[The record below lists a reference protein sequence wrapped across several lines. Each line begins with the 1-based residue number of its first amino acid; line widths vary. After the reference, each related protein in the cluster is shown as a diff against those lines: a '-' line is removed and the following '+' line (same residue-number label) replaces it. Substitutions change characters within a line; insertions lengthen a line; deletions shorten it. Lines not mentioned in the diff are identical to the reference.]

1 MTANVAPNTPSVEN
15 DINGLKEKVEEMSLE
30 LRYVVTLLQSSQ
42 GAFSTKNELFDL
54 LRDETREKALTR
66 LDAGMAKRCDMR
78 KECREKF
85 AGFLDDNLELLDRPK
100 VSEEELRSR
109 TEVLDSLKEKSVPG
123 RCDGC
128 FNEVGTIFKQQM
140 QLMRSLKLY
149 QSQEDIRS
157 SIDVL
162 PETEVVKDL
171 LEPLSNVQR
180 LIILKSLLKA
190 PRSFSELSTLTNLRG
205 GNLLFHL
212 QRLTASE
219 LVSQRGGRGEYT
231 LSEKGMRAL
240 EMVNDLYQRISAPTI
255 TSRAD

>member
-1 MTANVAPNTPSVEN
+1 MNVSSNTPSVESE
-15 DINGLKEKVEEMSLE
+15 INGLKERVEEMSIE

-42 GAFSTKNELFDL
+42 GAISAKNELFGL
-54 LRDETREKALTR
+54 LREETREKALTR

-78 KECREKF
+78 KECRGKF
-85 AGFLDDNLELLDRPK
+85 TDFLDENLELMDRSK
-100 VSEEELRSR
+100 VAEDDLRSR
-109 TEVLDSLKEKSVPG
+109 AESLKALKEKALPG

-128 FNEVGTIFKQQM
+128 FNEVGALFQQQI

-149 QSQEDIRS
+149 QSQEDIRD

-171 LEPLSNVQR
+171 LEPLSSTQR

-190 PRSFSELSTLTNLRG
+190 PRSFTELSTLTNLRG

-219 LVSQRGGRGEYT
+219 LISQRGGRGEYA

-240 EMVNDLYQRISAPTI
+240 EMVNDLYQR
-255 TSRAD
+255 TSTHNTESRVN